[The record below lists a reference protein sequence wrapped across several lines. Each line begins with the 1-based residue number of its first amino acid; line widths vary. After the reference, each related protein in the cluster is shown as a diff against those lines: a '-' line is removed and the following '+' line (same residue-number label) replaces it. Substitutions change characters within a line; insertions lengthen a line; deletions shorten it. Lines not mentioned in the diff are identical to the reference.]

1 MRIAQ
6 YKMVGIEYVF
16 YATVSDHKMTLTA
29 MDPNRLVASDE
40 LSPGETSG
48 VFPGMTFDSFEEAR
62 DVLTSAGYDC
72 TFDRVI
78 P

>member
-6 YKMVGIEYVF
+6 YKMIGIEYVF
-16 YATVSDHKMTLTA
+16 YATVSDRKMILTA
-29 MDPNRLVASDE
+29 MRTDRLVMSDE

-48 VFPGMTFDSFEEAR
+48 VFPGMTFDSFEKAR
-62 DVLTSAGYDC
+62 DVLTSAGYHCIFERD
-72 TFDRVI
+72 I